1 MRLKNRIDV
10 ALISTKPEEIV
21 DIGETGGRP
30 DAQLVIKLDGGGSV
44 TVQGAEELNGE
55 FADVATVTVPEDGV
69 YRASI
74 PAECPRYI
82 RLAAAGATLSV
93 RI

>member
-30 DAQLVIKLDGGGSV
+30 EAQLVIKQSGGGSV
-44 TVQGAEELNGE
+44 TIQGADELTGD
-55 FADVATVTVPEDGV
+55 FDDVATVTVPADGV
-69 YRASI
+69 YRAGI
-74 PAECPRYI
+74 PAACPRYI